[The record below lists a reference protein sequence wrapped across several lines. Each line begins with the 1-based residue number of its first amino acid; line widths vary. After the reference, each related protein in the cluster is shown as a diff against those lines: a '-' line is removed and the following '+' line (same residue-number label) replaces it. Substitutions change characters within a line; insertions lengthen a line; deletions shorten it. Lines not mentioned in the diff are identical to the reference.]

1 MRRLFWVCALIAGC
15 SSPGPIDPANVSMDR
30 LIELHNE
37 RRAKG
42 VLGQK
47 PLAKN
52 DKLMAYAQE
61 HAEWM
66 AKNNRM
72 RHSSMSKV
80 LKLGFSVAGEN
91 IAWGQTSEES
101 VMNGWMW
108 SPGHRSNI
116 MGTSYDSIGV
126 GAAVRNGRIYWC
138 AVFGKER

>member
-1 MRRLFWVCALIAGC
+1 MRWLFLSLVLVLGCA
-15 SSPGPIDPANVSMDR
+15 STGPVDPANVSMDK
-30 LIELHNE
+30 LIKLHNE
-37 RRAKG
+37 YRAKG
-42 VLGQK
+42 LLGQL
-47 PLAKN
+47 PLSK
-52 DKLMAYAQE
+52 DPKLMAYAQE

-72 RHSSMSKV
+72 RHSSMRNV
-80 LKLGFSVAGEN
+80 MKLGFSPAGEN

-101 VMNGWMW
+101 VMSGWMW

-138 AVFGKER
+138 AVFGRAR

>member
-1 MRRLFWVCALIAGC
+1 MRPLLLSLVLLAGC
-15 SSPGPIDPANVSMDR
+15 ASHGPIDPANVSLEK
-30 LIELHNE
+30 LIELHNDY
-37 RRAKG
+37 RSKG
-42 VLGQK
+42 LLGQK
-47 PLAKN
+47 PLVKN
-52 DKLMAYAQE
+52 TKLMAYAQE

-72 RHSSMSKV
+72 RHSSMRNV
-80 LKLGFSVAGEN
+80 MKLGFSPAGEN
-91 IAWGQTSEES
+91 IAWGQTSEEA
-101 VMNGWMW
+101 VMSGWMW